1 MDRLRPKKRL
11 FAVPVKVADANP
23 TNQSCESEVVGP
35 GAGEP
40 VAAVK
45 PKPKPQPKTG
55 SLKQTKLFLSNPS
68 LLVCPQLFR
77 FYRPQ

>member
-1 MDRLRPKKRL
+1 MDRLRLKKRL
-11 FAVPVKVADANP
+11 FAVLVKVPDANP

-45 PKPKPQPKTG
+45 PSPSRPKPKPQPKTG
-55 SLKQTKLFLSNPS
+55 SLKQTKLF
-68 LLVCPQLFR
+68 FK
-77 FYRPQ
+77 